1 MGNEEDKA
9 YSQHQKW
16 KKRTKSA
23 GFPSNS
29 MQDLNFTIPLLPAE
43 LIPLEIQG
51 VNIKDCNLDSL
62 FNDSVT
68 EVSHLGH
75 RMISDGLYNE
85 LPSSITI
92 LSSVNGLI
100 CLADSKDNLFLWNPS
115 NRKYKKL
122 PCPSATLWFE
132 TARMYG
138 FGYDEFHD
146 DYKLLGPFC
155 IKGKFGRGELK
166 IYSLKSDSWGNV
178 DDCQLRKCKSREE
191 VYISGILV
199 KGKLNWPNA
208 KLKDSSL
215 RYSEV
220 IDFDEFP
227 KIAIYVESLVCPFSK
242 EEAADATKHK
252 RLKKLQSRKPSD
264 KELFGN
270 KVVMKKSGLEGFP
283 RDLSEGRLGEQPTP
297 TTVHAGIGS
306 SRQAEAIDSVQL
318 AAVSQQIA
326 QLTRA
331 VAQSIAQNEVT
342 RKTVEELKK
351 QMLSMPRHRRRRH
364 RSPSPDSSSEEETE
378 SDEEFVGSTP

>member
-264 KELFGN
+264 KELNEYIHYVSEFG
-270 KVVMKKSGLEGFP
+270 
-283 RDLSEGRLGEQPTP
+283 PTEP
-297 TTVHAGIGS
+297 AQEEAIQIRTEKAGIGS

>member
-1 MGNEEDKA
+1 MENEEDKA
-9 YSQHQKW
+9 YPQHQKW

-43 LIPLEIQG
+43 FIPLEIQ
-51 VNIKDCNLDSL
+51 
-62 FNDSVT
+62 
-68 EVSHLGH
+68 
-75 RMISDGLYNE
+75 
-85 LPSSITI
+85 
-92 LSSVNGLI
+92 
-100 CLADSKDNLFLWNPS
+100 
-115 NRKYKKL
+115 
-122 PCPSATLWFE
+122 FE
-132 TARMYG
+132 TALMYG
-138 FGYDEFHD
+138 FGYDDFHD
-146 DYKLLGPFC
+146 DYKLLGTFC
-155 IKGKFGRGELK
+155 RKGKFGRGELK
-166 IYSLKSDSWGNV
+166 IYSLKSDSWGSV

-199 KGKLNWPNA
+199 KGKLHWPNA
-208 KLKDSSL
+208 KVNGSLSDYKEWNIISFDLANEKWGEVEHPFYKEGYIHLYLGVLGSDLSIFCDNAASHVDFWVMKEYGVKQSWTKMFTVNYSFDTHLPCFMSNKGEFFFRFVKYSMIYKPKDSSL

-227 KIAIYVESLVCPFSK
+227 EIAIYVESLVCPFSK

-264 KELFGN
+264 KEL
-270 KVVMKKSGLEGFP
+270 
-283 RDLSEGRLGEQPTP
+283 
-297 TTVHAGIGS
+297 AGIGS
-306 SRQAEAIDSVQL
+306 SRQAEATDSVQL
-318 AAVSQQIA
+318 AVVSQQIA

-351 QMLSMPRHRRRRH
+351 QMVSMPRRRRR